1 MWILQ
6 GMNAMYASQ
15 ARLGTNDLAEKVE
28 NLFNYDFKLEKPGGR
43 PENLYLGPSIL
54 PHPRAKVM
62 FRKRKAARA

>member
-28 NLFNYDFKLEKPGGR
+28 NLFNYDFQLE
-43 PENLYLGPSIL
+43 NMYHSIL
-54 PHPRAKVM
+54 NGKSSLGL
-62 FRKRKAARA
+62 